1 MNRRIK
7 IPVNEAD
14 LMKAEIMAKRL
25 NRFKLNNEGVALI
38 YALMAGTV
46 AMVFCLMLL
55 MISYSLYAQVSA
67 NNSDMQLKLAAET
80 FAEALHDDLEYTG
93 EERSS
98 MTKYLAKEIN
108 NAIVGGNKEDIELI
122 VYDPDEMGNYCIYLL
137 IQYDK
142 TLTVAPSKIDLDI
155 VVKCIKGVPY
165 VKCGDNYIMIDDDG
179 QTKGYILDDRESYT
193 IKDTC
198 TLQL

>member
-1 MNRRIK
+1 MR
-7 IPVNEAD
+7 
-14 LMKAEIMAKRL
+14 AERL

-98 MTKYLAKEIN
+98 MTKYLAEEIK
-108 NAIVGGNKEDIELI
+108 NKEDIELI
-122 VYDPDEMGNYCIYLL
+122 VYDPEEMGSYCIYLL

-142 TLTVAPSKIDLDI
+142 TFTTAPSKIDLDI
-155 VVKCIKGVPY
+155 VVKCIKGAPDIES
-165 VKCGDNYIMIDDDG
+165 GDDF
-179 QTKGYILDDRESYT
+179 ILDDRESYT
-193 IKDTC
+193 IKDTY